1 MTRKE
6 LVQALE
12 ARWGAKAKYL
22 GMPSCDYELKCSAGT
37 FIIDRDGVIRDLEG
51 REVSAE
57 ELLREEDLAPDGE
70 TAPSEPGE
78 LPAEGYAVEL
88 PLAGHTTVS
97 LRNLV
102 NMLASKERLLIS
114 AFDLPRPLMETSLAE
129 ELGQRSFA
137 DMKAF
142 QVFWAESQS
151 GCCHGLKLDFENQ
164 TLTMKLLKDN
174 PMPDEMAAF
183 RDLAVCMTE
192 YAKKLKHS
200 TFKPAQE
207 ENPKYAMRT
216 WLLRLGM
223 NGDAFKLARKV
234 LLARLAG
241 SAAFRT
247 PADEEKHKARLL
259 AKKQKPCEVD
269 GDVC

>member
-12 ARWGAKAKYL
+12 ARWGVKAKYL
-22 GMPSCDYELKCSAGT
+22 GMPSCAYELKCSAGT
-37 FIIDRDGVIRDLEG
+37 FLIDRDGVIRDVAG
-51 REVSAE
+51 REVSAA
-57 ELLREEDLAPDGE
+57 ELLREEDLAPDAE

-88 PLAGHTTVS
+88 PLAGHTPAS

-102 NMLASKERLLIS
+102 NMLASKERLLVS
-114 AFDLPRPLMETSLAE
+114 AFALTRPLLEKSLAE
-129 ELGQRSFA
+129 ELGQKNFA

-142 QVFWAESQS
+142 QAFWTKSKS
-151 GCCHGLKLDFENQ
+151 RCCPGLELDFDKQ
-164 TLTMKLLKDN
+164 TLTVKLLNDS
-174 PMPDEMAAF
+174 PTPDEMAAF
-183 RDLAVCMTE
+183 RDLAVCMNE
-192 YAKKLKHS
+192 NAKKIKHS
-200 TFKPAQE
+200 SFKPAQE

-234 LLARLAG
+234 LLARLTG

-247 PADEEKHKARLL
+247 PAEAEKHKARRL
-259 AKKQKPCEVD
+259 AQKTKTVR
-269 GDVC
+269 GG